1 MKITAPHRV
10 RRTYRQHIVAPPEK
24 VFPLL
29 CPVRE
34 SEWVQDWDPV
44 VVVTSSGVA
53 ESDCAFVTSDRGRE
67 ATWVVTRFDPASWTI
82 EFVKVTPGVTVGQIS
97 VRLTAEPGGTAA
109 DVAYQH
115 TALGDAGKAFV
126 DGFTEEFYET
136 FMKEWEASMNHYL
149 TTGEMRRV
157 EE

>member
-1 MKITAPHRV
+1 MQIVAPYRV
-10 RRTYRQHIVAPPEK
+10 RRTYRQHLVAPPEK

-34 SEWVQDWDPV
+34 CEWVQGWDPDL
-44 VVVTSSGVA
+44 VVTSSGAA
-53 ESDCAFVTSDRGRE
+53 ERDCVFVTSDRGRD
-67 ATWVVTRFDPASWTI
+67 ATWIVTRFDPASWTL
-82 EFVKVTPGVTVGQIS
+82 ELVKVTPGVTVGQITA
-97 VRLTAEPGGTAA
+97 VLTGEPGGTAA
-109 DVAYQH
+109 DITYQH
-115 TALGDAGKAFV
+115 TALSEAGRTFV
-126 DGFTEEFYET
+126 DGFTEEFYEA